1 MDDLA
6 TSRIHYEYEYDYEYE
21 YEILHYDVDVNTTKM
36 KATTKVAREGIE
48 AIEVKEIE
56 GHEKS

>member
-36 KATTKVAREGIE
+36 KSTTRVAREEIE

>member
-6 TSRIHYEYEYDYEYE
+6 TSRIHYEYDYDYE
-21 YEILHYDVDVNTTKM
+21 YEILHYDVDVNTTKV
-36 KATTKVAREGIE
+36 KSTTRVAHEEIE